1 VIEVRA
7 SDVARAISGH
17 VVGDDVT
24 IRGVAIDSR
33 VADRGS
39 LFVALRGRRTDGHLY
54 VADAF
59 TRGASV
65 AVVSRTI
72 TPVGRTSIHVEDTDV
87 ALLALG
93 RWWRS
98 RLRADTIGITGSVGK
113 TTTKDVLATVLADR
127 WRVTASPRS
136 YNNGIGIPM
145 TLFGA
150 DTSTDVLVCEIGA
163 GAVGEIE
170 KLCGVARPRIGI
182 VTAVGPAHLATFGS
196 LDGIAEAKA
205 ELVRALPRDGVAI
218 LNADDPR
225 VASFAARTR
234 ARVVTFGRSE
244 HASVRAE
251 RVTLDAVAHPSFVAI
266 HEGSE
271 ANVTLRHLV
280 GEHMVIPAMAALATA
295 ITLGIPLD
303 EAAATLDGVAP
314 SPGRMETRRTPDG
327 VTILDDT
334 YNANPLSMRA
344 ALAALGH
351 IQARRRLAVLGRMA
365 ELGEADRALHEEV
378 GGAAASANL
387 DRLITVGHGASPIA
401 DGARASGMPSHRIGH
416 CVDGAEAAVLLR
428 RLVVPGDVVL
438 VKGSRVNELDRIVA
452 RLLSAGRPRHPGAST
467 TATNLDRETAGG
479 RWSRRSPSDPGGS

>member
-1 VIEVRA
+1 VIEIRA
-7 SDVARAISGH
+7 SDVARATSGY
-17 VVGDDVT
+17 VVGDDVP

-33 VADRGS
+33 VADRDS
-39 LFVALRGRRTDGHLY
+39 LFVALQGRRTDGHLY

-59 TRGASV
+59 TRGASA
-65 AVVSRTI
+65 AVVSRAI
-72 TPVGRTSIHVEDTDV
+72 PPAGRTLIRVADTSA

-98 RLRADTIGITGSVGK
+98 RLRADAIGITGSVGK
-113 TTTKDVLATVLADR
+113 TTTKDILVTLLADR

-136 YNNGIGIPM
+136 YNNEIGVPM

-163 GAVGEIE
+163 GAVGEITR
-170 KLCGVARPRIGI
+170 LCDVARPRIGV

-196 LDGIAEAKA
+196 LDGVAEAKA
-205 ELVRALPRDGVAI
+205 ELVRALPREGIAI

-225 VASFAARTR
+225 VASFAARAR
-234 ARVVTFGRSE
+234 ARIVTFGRSE

-251 RVTLDAVAHPSFVAI
+251 RVTLDPDAHPSFVAV
-266 HEGSE
+266 HEGGA
-271 ANVTLRHLV
+271 ANVALMHLV
-280 GEHMVIPAMAALATA
+280 GEHMVTPVLAALATA

-303 EAAATLDGVAP
+303 EAAATLSRVAP

-327 VTILDDT
+327 VTVLDDT

-365 ELGEADRALHEEV
+365 ELGDSDRALHEEV
-378 GGAAASANL
+378 GGAAATANV
-387 DRLITVGHGASPIA
+387 DRLITVGHGALAIA
-401 DGARASGMPSHRIGH
+401 DGARASGMASHRIGH
-416 CVDGAEAAVLLR
+416 CVDAAEAAVLLR
-428 RLVVPGDVVL
+428 RLAEPGDVVL
-438 VKGSRVNELDRIVA
+438 VKGSRVNELERVVA
-452 RLLSAGRPRHPGAST
+452 ELLGTGPPGHPT
-467 TATNLDRETAGG
+467 TSEAAAT
-479 RWSRRSPSDPGGS
+479 